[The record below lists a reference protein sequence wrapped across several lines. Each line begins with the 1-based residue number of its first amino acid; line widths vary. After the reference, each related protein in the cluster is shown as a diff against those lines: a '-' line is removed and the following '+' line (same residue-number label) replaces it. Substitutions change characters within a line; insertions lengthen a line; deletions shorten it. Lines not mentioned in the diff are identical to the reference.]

1 MDMNTFLLVCVLA
14 WLVLGALLTWMVE
27 KARLCKTLRAENEKL
42 RQQLKQTEHE
52 LFEAEETLHSR
63 LTTRKLVVTAMRDA
77 EIDRLLG
84 EVDRLR
90 GEVAN
95 WEKKYNRLQAMRQK
109 CLDSAEKKTINK

>member
-14 WLVLGALLTWMVE
+14 WLILGALLTWMVE
-27 KARLCKTLRAENEKL
+27 KAGQCKALRAENEKL

-52 LFEAEETLHSR
+52 LFETEETLHRR
-63 LTTRKLVVTAMRDA
+63 LCTRKLVGTTMRDA

-84 EVDRLR
+84 EVARLA
-90 GEVAN
+90 ETAAA

-109 CLDSAEKKTINK
+109 CMDSAEKKKNS